1 MLARARITHIRRRSQ
16 ISPSPSRHSAE
27 GSARRLPSLAV
38 RSAPAVTR
46 RPAQARARAI
56 RAWRDMGR
64 VDRLALAGLAVVLI
78 AGFVLRVLFMFAWSP
93 AFMGFSDS
101 PAYLQMASG
110 NLWGDPLHPVGY
122 PLFLRDLHALVPTA
136 WFAIAIQHLFG
147 LISAVLIWLTVRR
160 AGAPRLAALLPA
172 AVIALNGGEMFL
184 EHSILTE
191 PLFILLASICLYCAS
206 RAASPPNARWAAA
219 AGLALVFA
227 HTVRVVALPLFPVLV
242 LWLALASG
250 GAWRERLRAAAA
262 ALACIVI
269 ALGAYVLVQDRNTGV
284 VSLTTPTAGWDLYGR
299 VAPFADCT
307 KFTPPPG
314 TRVLCEKTPPAQRT
328 NSVFQYLYQPDRSLA
343 LQYFTRGNGA
353 QSATPAQDAKIAA
366 FTRAVVEN
374 QPLDYAR
381 SVLEGMIAYVTPVN
395 LEFANRNEL
404 GPGYDQFY
412 HQILF
417 TPAGRAIRA
426 QERAGLVRRS
436 QLQPESLAPALSPR
450 LRDPLPRHRCLD
462 GAPDGALAV
471 RSVRS
476 PWPAPPRRDAALLLR
491 VGIARHSGR
500 NRVVGLS
507 LRHSAARA
515 TRRSEC
521 ARRMAV
527 RPADLAG
534 LAGCACAPRSP
545 GSTSRSL
552 SACSTVQV
560 GDEGPRAR
568 RNATNADAL
577 ENACAGSDTAGPATT
592 RPAPLTPRHPSGP
605 SRGLERGAA
614 VTPRRAATPRHGR
627 RAGSISSAPTAQ
639 RPLRLPSP

>member
-1 MLARARITHIRRRSQ
+1 MLARARITHFRRRSQ
-16 ISPSPSRHSAE
+16 ISHSPSRHPAE
-27 GSARRLPSLAV
+27 GGSRRVPSLAV
-38 RSAPAVTR
+38 RSALAVR
-46 RPAQARARAI
+46 RSAAEARERSI
-56 RAWRDMGR
+56 RAWHDLGR
-64 VDRLALAGLAVVLI
+64 VDRLALTGLAVVLI
-78 AGFVLRVLFMFAWSP
+78 AGFVLRVLFMFAWRP

-136 WFAIAIQHLFG
+136 WFAVAIQHLFG
-147 LISAVLIWLTVRR
+147 LISAMLIWLTVRR

-184 EHSILTE
+184 EHGILTE
-191 PLFILLASICLYCAS
+191 SLFILLASICLYCAS

-242 LWLALASG
+242 LWLALGSG

-314 TRVLCEKTPPAQRT
+314 TRALCEKTPPAQRT
-328 NSVFQYLYQPDRSLA
+328 NTVFQYLYQPDRSLA

-353 QSATPAQDAKIAA
+353 QSATPAQDAKVAA
-366 FTRAVVEN
+366 FTRAVIEN

-417 TPAGRAIRA
+417 TP
-426 QERAGLVRRS
+426 QVERYALKNALGWYGVHSYSQNRS
-436 QLQPESLAPALSPR
+436 LLRFLLGYETHSRVTGVLMALLMVLSLFAPFAPR
-450 LRDPLPRHRCLD
+450 
-462 GAPDGALAV
+462 GQ
-471 RSVRS
+471 
-476 PWPAPPRRDAALLLR
+476 PRRVGTLLFFFAWVSLVTPVATVWWDSRYAIPPLGPLAAASAL
-491 VGIARHSGR
+491 GAWQCARLTAR
-500 NRVVGLS
+500 AWR
-507 LRHSAARA
+507 AARA
-515 TRRSEC
+515 RRLQ
-521 ARRMAV
+521 
-527 RPADLAG
+527 LA
-534 LAGCACAPRSP
+534 L
-545 GSTSRSL
+545 
-552 SACSTVQV
+552 
-560 GDEGPRAR
+560 
-568 RNATNADAL
+568 
-577 ENACAGSDTAGPATT
+577 
-592 RPAPLTPRHPSGP
+592 
-605 SRGLERGAA
+605 
-614 VTPRRAATPRHGR
+614 RRA
-627 RAGSISSAPTAQ
+627 Q
-639 RPLRLPSP
+639 